1 MPLAAVDL
9 NRMSPLLD
17 QALLLDAAGRQSWLD
32 ALAADHQDL
41 LPELPNAMLTEAA
54 SVAVESAA
62 TWAG

>member
-9 NRMSPLLD
+9 IRMSPLLD
-17 QALLLDAAGRQSWLD
+17 QVLLDAAGRPSWLD

-41 LPELPNAMLTEAA
+41 LPVMPNALLTEAA

-62 TWAG
+62 PWSG